1 MALLAVRALRRRTFL
16 LLPLAVASCATGT
29 PEGENFAA
37 LRYTYLPE
45 LKLNVASIEIENEWQ
60 PEGDVDH
67 VESLAPETP
76 LAALRQMAKD
86 RLAAYGTSGK
96 AIFVIQDASLVRQ
109 GSNLVGTFAVR
120 LNVYSANGTT
130 AGFAEARVSQTA
142 HAPSGTGPALRE
154 ALYALTRQL
163 MNTMNVEFE
172 YQLRRTLGEWLVSS
186 SASPGTIEA
195 APLPGPGG
203 NAAAPA
209 SGTPPAGP
217 PATGAAPSSGAQPG
231 HVPGV
236 LGTLPVSP
244 PASQGPI
251 PLVPKSASP

>member
-1 MALLAVRALRRRTFL
+1 MALLAVRLLRRRAFL
-16 LLPLAVASCATGT
+16 VLPLAVASCATGA
-29 PEGENFAA
+29 PVGENFPA

-60 PEGDVDH
+60 PRGDVDH

-96 AIFVIQDASLVRQ
+96 AIFVIEDASLVRQ
-109 GSNLVGTFAVR
+109 GSNVVGTFAVR
-120 LNVYSANGTT
+120 LDVYSANGTT

-142 HAPSGTGPALRE
+142 HAPSGTGPPLRE
-154 ALYALTRQL
+154 ALYSLTRQL

-172 YQLRRTLGEWLVSS
+172 FQLRRTLGEWLVSS
-186 SASPGTIEA
+186 AATPGTIEA

-203 NAAAPA
+203 NAAASVPGA
-209 SGTPPAGP
+209 PQAGP
-217 PATGAAPSSGAQPG
+217 PASGVAPGLAPQ
-231 HVPGV
+231 PGV

-244 PASQGPI
+244 SPSQGPI
-251 PLVPKSASP
+251 PLIPKPISP